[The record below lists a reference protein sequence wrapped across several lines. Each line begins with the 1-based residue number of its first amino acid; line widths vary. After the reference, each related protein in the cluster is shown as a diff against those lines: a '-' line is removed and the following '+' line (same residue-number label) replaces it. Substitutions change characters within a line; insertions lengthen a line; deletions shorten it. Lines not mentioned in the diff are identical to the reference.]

1 MKFINVDL
9 FTLTTAIT
17 NAGWTKNVS
26 RNEDGSLNWWGETD
40 YPTDDEIQAE
50 LDKLQAKE

>member
-1 MKFINVDL
+1 MKFIDVDL
-9 FTLTTAIT
+9 FTLTTAIM

-26 RNEDGSLNWWGETD
+26 RNDDGSLNWWGETD
-40 YPTDDEIQAE
+40 YPTDDEIQVE